1 MSRRSAVCAY
11 LSIAATISALA
22 WLLPSASAQHG
33 TEGTVAVTV
42 LDPSGSVVPG
52 AHLELRDLATN
63 TVRAADTTSAGT
75 YTFVNL
81 NLGTYKLTITRTGF
95 QTQQYNEVVVQ
106 AAKTTDVS
114 ATLKVGALN
123 ETVEVNG
130 GAAPL
135 VETTT
140 NAIGTTIDMKQIEDL
155 PIQGRDIGQLSQLIP
170 GYTGG
175 QNNIGGTWNGLP
187 SIDQG
192 NNIDGIIGSP
202 SRMKFG
208 GNSEPA
214 VTPRLESIE
223 EMTVQTEQL
232 DMNQGFGQAS
242 MQINFVTRRGGN
254 AFHGRVFDD
263 FRNAA
268 LNANSWNND
277 ALTAID
283 PANPQT
289 KNPIK
294 LNDFG
299 GSVGGPIIRNKL
311 FAFGTFAESRR
322 PGTSEYN
329 NWLFTSAAQSG
340 IFTWVDQN
348 TGQTMNQDLYQWA
361 ASHGVTSNNVQSP
374 ATAAVFASYPAANSG
389 SITPGVNGDPNVN
402 QINWQVPNPTVIYY
416 PAVRVDYTPSDKMRF
431 NVAWNMTK
439 STQPS
444 TNAPDFP
451 GSTWASTGAG
461 NTTNNYSASFG
472 FDWTISSNVVNEFR
486 GGYLYNNS
494 LFSYNAAP
502 IDVNVPQV
510 NWNYPGSGGQRNTQM
525 SGTVDWLLV
534 GTFYPLLN
542 ASDTISWQKQA
553 HSFNFGFSWYQEQDH
568 YYNAVQGFPV
578 VTLGLVTG
586 DQATNAIGSIPGLTG
601 TQRAQAQQ
609 LYAILTGRI
618 SGINGEYAYDPKR
631 KTYANS
637 PPELLGYN
645 LDELQ
650 RAWALHFQDSYRL
663 RPNLTL
669 NYGLRWDFT
678 GPDHD
683 LTGGYHNAD
692 PAAMFGPSGFY
703 NLFNPGSFKGDP
715 NPQIAQRPRPFNS
728 WNVSPQPAVGIAW
741 SPHGEGWLGK
751 IMGGDRT
758 VIRAGASL
766 KKFTEPQQYF
776 WNQASDIGAFF
787 YQFFNLFPSASSG
800 NSNPNDFTP
809 GAFILN
815 TPFLFNNSSAFQLP
829 ATKSYLLSPQT
840 YLKSEAESDF
850 TFAGGPGANGI
861 DPNIKQP
868 YSESWNVGIQRQL
881 GNNRAFEIR
890 YVGNRTLRQWMYQ
903 DINEVN
909 IFQSGQYGVLT
920 NVKAAQQNLTINNAS
935 GNPNYQGSFANHG
948 LPGQQTTPLFDAAF
962 AGEAT
967 GADGSLAD
975 YTDFNFSTMVA
986 MGEAGS
992 LAGRLTNNNGTAQYF
1007 CNLMAD
1013 SSGNNSFGPCT
1024 NPLNG
1029 VNWAGGPGPG
1039 LPSNFFQANPFESG
1053 NGALFLVAEGY
1064 SNYNALQLDFRQ
1076 RQWHGLQFDA
1086 NYTWGKTLGI
1096 SSPNNWQG
1104 QTYTFTLRNTR
1115 LGYGPSLF
1123 DIRHSLNINGTYD
1136 LPFGHGK
1143 PFLAQNNVLDKIV
1156 GGWTI
1161 GSIFNFQTGTPFL
1174 LGGGSGNGD
1183 PFTASTFN
1191 NNPNA
1196 DGLGDGG
1203 VVLHGVTASQL
1214 QSAVGVYRIPGST
1227 QVALINP
1234 KYLATSSGP
1243 GIGGGANPTYITP
1256 NTVPGT
1262 IGQRVWLYGPKYWND
1277 DMSISKR
1284 FPIRENLRF
1293 TFQAE
1298 MLNVFNHPNF
1308 QQGPGSG
1315 CNYYCTSA
1323 GYQFPFIQ
1331 GSGFGLGGISPNYNV
1346 DSPNQGARVI
1356 ELRANIEF

>member
-1 MSRRSAVCAY
+1 MSRRSALSVSI
-11 LSIAATISALA
+11 SIATMLLTLALVVPRA
-22 WLLPSASAQHG
+22 LAQHG
-33 TEGTVAVTV
+33 SEGKVAVTV
-42 LDPSGSVVPG
+42 LDPSGSVVRG
-52 AHLELRDLATN
+52 AQLELRDLATN
-63 TVRAADTTSAGT
+63 IVRKGETHESGT

-81 NLGTYKLTITRTGF
+81 SLGKYKLTVTKSAFKMQVYGD
-95 QTQQYNEVVVQ
+95 VVVE
-106 AAKTTDVS
+106 AARTTDIS
-114 ATLKVGALN
+114 ATLNVGAVT
-123 ETVEVNG
+123 ETVTVNG

-140 NAIGTTIDMKQIEDL
+140 NSIGTTIDMKQIEGL

-242 MQINFVTRRGGN
+242 MQINFVTRRGSN

-277 ALTAID
+277 ALTALD
-283 PANPQT
+283 PTNPQK

-299 GSVGGPIIRNKL
+299 GSVGGPILKNKL
-311 FAFGTFAESRR
+311 FVFGTFAESRQ
-322 PGTSEYN
+322 PGTSQYN
-329 NWLFTSAAQSG
+329 NWLLTPAAQSG
-340 IFTWVDQN
+340 IFTWVDQTSGATN
-348 TGQTMNQDLYQWA
+348 TQDLYQWA
-361 ASHGVTSNNVQSP
+361 GSHGVTSNNVQSA
-374 ATAAVFASYPAANSG
+374 ATAAVFATYPALNLG
-389 SITPGVNGDPNVN
+389 SITPAVNGDPNVDR
-402 QINWQVPNPTVIYY
+402 IDWQVSNPTVTYY
-416 PAVRVDYTPSDKMRF
+416 PAVRVDFTPNDKMRF

-451 GSTWASTGAG
+451 GSAWAKTGAG
-461 NTTNNYSASFG
+461 NTSKNYSASFG
-472 FDWTISSNVVNEFR
+472 FDWTLSPNVVNEFR

-510 NWNYPGSGGQRNTQM
+510 NWNYPGAGNQRGTQM
-525 SGTVDWLLV
+525 NGTVDWLLV

-542 ASDTISWQKQA
+542 ASDTVSWQKKA

-568 YYNAVQGFPV
+568 YYNPVQGFPV

-586 DQATNAIGSIPGLTG
+586 DPATNAIGSIPGLTG

-609 LYAILTGRI
+609 LYAILTGRV
-618 SGINGEYAYDPKR
+618 SLVNGEYAYDPKR
-631 KTYANS
+631 KAYANS

-663 RPNLTL
+663 RTNLTL

-741 SPHGEGWLGK
+741 NPHGGDGWLGK
-751 IMGGDRT
+751 ITGGDRT
-758 VIRAGASL
+758 VIRAAASL

-787 YQFFNLFPSASSG
+787 YQFFNLY
-800 NSNPNDFTP
+800 SNNNGGANNFSP
-809 GAFILN
+809 GSYILN
-815 TPFLFNNSSAFQLP
+815 TPFLFNNSAPLQLP
-829 ATKSYLLSPQT
+829 AGKSYLLSPQT

-868 YSESWNVGIQRQL
+868 YSESWNFGVQRQL
-881 GNNRAFEIR
+881 GNTRALEIR

-909 IFQSGQYGVLT
+909 IFQSGSYGVLT
-920 NVKAAQQNLTINNAS
+920 NVKAAQQNLAINNAS
-935 GNPNYQGSFANHG
+935 GNANYQGSFANHG
-948 LPGQQTTPLFDAAF
+948 LPGQQPTPLFDAAF
-962 AGEAT
+962 AGESA

-975 YTDFNFSTMVA
+975 YTDFNFQTMVQ

-992 LAGRLTNNNGTAQYF
+992 IAGRLTNNNGNAQYF

-1013 SSGNNSFGPCT
+1013 ASGNNPFGPCT

-1029 VNWAGGPGPG
+1029 VDWAGGPGPG
-1039 LPSNFFQANPFESG
+1039 LPSNFLQANPFEAG
-1053 NGALFLVAEGY
+1053 NGALYLVAQGY
-1064 SNYNALQLDFRQ
+1064 SNYNAMQIDFRQ

-1104 QTYTFTLRNTR
+1104 QTYTFTLRNPR

-1123 DIRHSLNINGTYD
+1123 DIRHSLNINGTFD

-1143 PFLAQNNVLDKIV
+1143 AFLGQNKVLDKVV
-1156 GGWTI
+1156 GGWTV
-1161 GSIFNFQTGTPFL
+1161 GTIFNFQTGTPFL

-1203 VVLHGVTASQL
+1203 VVLHGVTPSQL
-1214 QSAVGVYRIPGST
+1214 QSAIGVYRIPGST
-1227 QVALINP
+1227 QVSLINP

-1243 GIGGGANPTYITP
+1243 NIGGGANPAFITP
-1256 NTVPGT
+1256 NTTPGT
-1262 IGQRVWLYGPKYWND
+1262 IGPRVWLYGPKYWND
-1277 DMSISKR
+1277 DLSLSKR
-1284 FPIRENLRF
+1284 IPLRESLSF

-1308 QQGPGSG
+1308 QQGPGAG

-1346 DSPNQGARVI
+1346 NSPNQGARVI

>member
-1 MSRRSAVCAY
+1 MSRR
-11 LSIAATISALA
+11 ISSGLLGAFAITLLFALTMPLG
-22 WLLPSASAQHG
+22 WAQHG
-33 TEGTVAVTV
+33 SEGTVTVTV
-42 LDPSGSVVPG
+42 LDPSGSVVQ
-52 AHLELRDLATN
+52 AAQLELRDLATN
-63 TVRAADTTSAGT
+63 DVRKGETQGQGT
-75 YTFVNL
+75 HTFVNL
-81 NLGTYKLTITRTGF
+81 PLGKYKLTVTKAGF
-95 QTQQYNEVVVQ
+95 QTQMYDEVVSE
-106 AAKTTDVS
+106 AAQTTDIR
-114 ATLKVGALN
+114 ATLKVGTIN
-123 ETVEVNG
+123 EIVEVNG

-135 VETTT
+135 VELTS
-140 NAIGTTIDMKQIEDL
+140 NAIGSTVDMKQIEDL
-155 PIQGRDIGQLSQLIP
+155 PIQGRDIAQLSQLIP

-175 QNNIGGTWNGLP
+175 QNNEGGTWNGLP

-192 NNIDGIIGSP
+192 NSIDGIIGSP

-208 GNSEPA
+208 GNAEPA

-268 LNANSWNND
+268 LNAQSWTND
-277 ALTAID
+277 AGNAID
-283 PANPQT
+283 PSNPQK

-299 GSVGGPIIRNKL
+299 GSLGGPIIKNKL
-311 FAFGTFAESRR
+311 FLFGTFAESRR
-322 PGTSEYN
+322 PGTSQYN
-329 NWLFTSAAQSG
+329 NWLLTPAAQSG
-340 IFTWVDQN
+340 VFTYVTGGVTN
-348 TGQTMNQDLYQWA
+348 TVNLYQVA
-361 ASHGVTSNNVQSP
+361 ASQGVPNNVESP
-374 ATAAVFASYPAANSG
+374 ATAAVFSAYPALNLG
-389 SITPGVNGDPNVN
+389 TITPVPNGDPNAQ
-402 QINWQVPNPTVIYY
+402 QINWQVSNPTVVYY
-416 PAVRVDYTPSDKMRF
+416 PAVRADFTPNDKMRF

-439 STQPS
+439 STTPS
-444 TNAPDFP
+444 TNPPDFP
-451 GSTWASTGAG
+451 GSTWAKTGAG
-461 NTTNNYSASFG
+461 NTSKNYSASFG
-472 FDWTISSNVVNEFR
+472 FDWTLSPNVVNEFR
-486 GGYLYNNS
+486 GGYLYNAN

-502 IDVNVPQV
+502 IDIHVPQV
-510 NWNYPGSGGQRNTQM
+510 AWAYPGAGGQRSTQM
-525 SGTVDWLLV
+525 NGTVDWLLV

-542 ASDTISWQKQA
+542 ASDTISWQKKA
-553 HSFNFGFSWYQEQDH
+553 HSLNFGFSWYQEQDH

-586 DQATNAIGSIPGLTG
+586 DPATNAIGSIPNLTG
-601 TQRAQAQQ
+601 AQRAQAQQ
-609 LYAILTGRI
+609 LYAILTGRV
-618 SGINGEYAYDPKR
+618 SGINGEYAYDPNTKQYNAT
-631 KTYANS
+631 K
-637 PPELLGYN
+637 LLGYN

-663 RPNLTL
+663 RPNLTV

-741 SPHGEGWLGK
+741 NPHGGEGWLGK
-751 IMGGDRT
+751 ITGGDRT

-776 WNQASDIGAFF
+776 WNQASDVGAFF
-787 YQFFNLFPSASSG
+787 YQFFNL
-800 NSNPNDFTP
+800 NSNNNGGASNFSP
-809 GAFILN
+809 GSYILN
-815 TPFLFNNSSAFQLP
+815 TPFLFNNSAPLQLP
-829 ATKSYLLSPQT
+829 AGKSYILSPQT

-861 DPNIKQP
+861 DPKIKQP
-868 YSESWNVGIQRQL
+868 YSESWNFGIQRQL
-881 GNNRAFEIR
+881 GNTRALEIR

-920 NVKAAQQNLTINNAS
+920 NVKAAQQNLAINNAS
-935 GNPNYQGSFANHG
+935 GVAAYQGSYASHG
-948 LPGQQTTPLFDAAF
+948 LAGQQATPLFDSAF
-962 AGEAT
+962 AGEAN

-975 YTDFNFSTMVA
+975 YTDFNFSTMVQ

-992 LAGRLTNNNGTAQYF
+992 IAGRLTNNNGNAQYF
-1007 CNLMAD
+1007 CNLMANA
-1013 SSGNNSFGPCT
+1013 SGNNPFGPCT
-1024 NPLNG
+1024 NSLNG

-1039 LPSNFFQANPFESG
+1039 LPSNFFQANPFEAG

-1064 SNYNALQLDFRQ
+1064 SNYNAMQVDFRQ

-1096 SSPNNWQG
+1096 TSPNNWQG

-1115 LGYGPSLF
+1115 LGYGPALF
-1123 DIRHSLNINGTYD
+1123 DIRRSLNINGTLD

-1143 PFLAQNNVLDKIV
+1143 PFLSQNRFLDKAV

-1203 VVLHGVTASQL
+1203 VVLHGVTVSQL

-1243 GIGGGANPTYITP
+1243 NIGGGANPTYITP
-1256 NTVPGT
+1256 NTTPGT

-1277 DMSISKR
+1277 DLSLTKR
-1284 FPIRENLRF
+1284 FPLRERLSF

-1331 GSGFGLGGISPNYNV
+1331 GSGFGIGGISPNYNV